1 MSLFKVFCMI
11 TYTVP
16 IVPQYPTT
24 VCDSSELMINSL
36 ATTIMEGVKAV
47 QGAARQASTSGIGIF
62 KDQ

>member
-1 MSLFKVFCMI
+1 MI